1 MTTETFS
8 ASSAFRMCASSSSS
22 VLHLHERRCRLM
34 TPKRASMSSC
44 VFPTGLRATT
54 VFPRTPIF
62 TRFVMC
68 ANVICPQFVPT
79 PSSCTR
85 TFVGKYLRSPDS

>member
-1 MTTETFS
+1 M
-8 ASSAFRMCASSSSS
+8 AASSSDGEKTSRS
-22 VLHLHERRCRLM
+22 IRWLRNIA
-34 TPKRASMSSC
+34 KIASMSSC

-68 ANVICPQFVPT
+68 ANVMRPQFVPT